1 MAESNVSKY
10 LWTFSLNSKSGKTRF
25 KLRTLSNFVLA
36 IAVFLPLAVIFAIV
50 WADRI
55 AFAWIADA
63 VTIIILVFVYRMFW
77 NKRAIWI
84 RCPHCEKKIGSS
96 TPWVCGA
103 CDAKNE
109 NPDDFPF
116 LHRCQSCGV
125 EPPAYQ
131 CHHLKIDK
139 EDEKKPCRKLIF
151 LTDDESPRNYAYCLN
166 PAFDTHEGKTDEKG
180 YGKEKRWRDYKL
192 SLARLDTDIEMA
204 AQEFERI
211 KEKKKPAAAMAPED
225 KVKASWE
232 KRKAQTISA
241 AEIYRREKKDIEEKF
256 KDDPEMLKKA
266 LEALNEWYES
276 GDWERIV

>member
-1 MAESNVSKY
+1 MAESKASDY
-10 LWTFSLNSKSGKTRF
+10 LRTFSLNQKSGRTRF
-25 KLRTLSNFVLA
+25 KLRTLNNFILA
-36 IAVFLPLAVIFAIV
+36 CAIFAPLALIFALI

-55 AFAWIADA
+55 MLAWLADA
-63 VTIIILVFVYRMFW
+63 ITITILFFAYRIFW

-84 RCPHCEKKIGSS
+84 RCPHCEKKIGSN

-125 EPPAYQ
+125 EPKAYQ
-131 CHHLKIDK
+131 CHHLKN
-139 EDEKKPCRKLIF
+139 DEKPCRKLIF
-151 LTDDESPRNYAYCLN
+151 LTDDESMRNYAYCLN

-180 YGKEKRWRDYKL
+180 YEKEKRWRDYKL
-192 SLARLDTDIEMA
+192 SLTRLDTDIEQA
-204 AQEFERI
+204 TQEFEKIR
-211 KEKKKPAAAMAPED
+211 EKKKPAVALTPED

-276 GDWERIV
+276 GDWERII